1 MTMRSLLAV
10 AAMLL
15 LSPAWAHA
23 VAPTAGEMAE
33 ARRWAAA
40 KFEGVAD
47 VKPAEAGPCSDG
59 VEPCFSFNYGGKPSR
74 ELLKSWEVKRTKQ
87 SLDAQRTQS
96 TVTYLDPT
104 TGLVVR
110 AVAVE
115 YRDFPAVE
123 WTLYFKNTGSKDTP
137 ILSDIQ
143 AIDSRLQRTN
153 SGEFVLHCHNGDNC
167 VPESYQPFD
176 VPLAPNA
183 VKKLAP
189 AGGRPTNIAFP
200 YYNLQMPGGGLMLAI
215 GWPGQWASAFTRDA
229 EGGLRVAAGQEL
241 THLYLKPGEEIRTP
255 LIAIVFW
262 QGHDV
267 VRAQNLWRRWMLAH
281 NVPRPGGKPLRAMY
295 PFCSG
300 GFFEG
305 LKVSEASEKQFIDIL
320 TKQGIRLDYW
330 WMDAGWYPC
339 DPVGWPKV
347 GTWEVD
353 AKRFPK
359 GIRAVSDYAHSKGA
373 KLIVWFE
380 PERVHP
386 DTWLTQN
393 HPDWIYGGKGGGK
406 DGGLLKLGDPQ
417 CRAWLTD
424 HIDKLLTE
432 QGIDLYRQDFNI
444 DPLSFWRAADA
455 PDRQGIHE
463 NMHVQGY
470 LAYWDELLRR
480 HPDMLI
486 DSCASGGRRND
497 LETLRRAVPLLR
509 SDYQWGGVET
519 AAGNQGHTYGLSSW
533 VPFYG
538 QGVYYHP
545 QHFVYLVRSYMC
557 PCFSIAVD
565 VRKTD
570 FDWSLYRRLVGQWR
584 QVADCF
590 SGDYYPLTPYHLD
603 AAAWMAWQ
611 FDRPEQGDGMVQ
623 AFRHEKERQ
632 GSIEVK
638 LRGLDPAAV
647 YMLTDFDAAGSKDV
661 TGRELLDRGLTIAV
675 KDQPGAAIVAY
686 RKKS

>member
-1 MTMRSLLAV
+1 MTMRSLLAASV
-10 AAMLL
+10 AL
-15 LSPAWAHA
+15 LSLPSLLHA
-23 VAPTAGEMAE
+23 VAPTAEEMADSQ
-33 ARRWAAA
+33 RWAAT
-40 KFEGVAD
+40 KFEGLTETSSAAGQFAD
-47 VKPAEAGPCSDG
+47 GRA
-59 VEPCFSFNYGGKPSR
+59 PCFSFNYGGKPSS
-74 ELLKSWEVKRTKQ
+74 ELLKTWKLSQAKQ
-87 SLDAQRTQS
+87 SLDAQRMQYTL
-96 TVTYLDPT
+96 TYTDST

-110 AVAVE
+110 CVAVE
-115 YRDFPAVE
+115 YRAFPAVE
-123 WTLYFKNTGSKDTP
+123 WTLYFKNTGDKNTP
-137 ILSDIQ
+137 ILADIQ
-143 AIDSRLQRTN
+143 ALDCRFQRAN
-153 SGEFVLHCHNGDNC
+153 QGEFMLHCHNGDNC
-167 VPESYQPFD
+167 APDGYQPFD
-176 VPLAPNA
+176 VTLVPKM
-183 VKKLAP
+183 VKKFAP
-189 AGGRPTNIAFP
+189 AGGRPTNLAFP
-200 YYNLQMPGGGLMLAI
+200 YYNLQMSGRGLMLAI
-215 GWPGQWASAFTRDA
+215 GWPGQWASSFSRDA
-229 EGGLRVAAGQEL
+229 DRELRVTAGQEL
-241 THLYLKPGEEIRTP
+241 THLTLKPGEEIRTP
-255 LIAIVFW
+255 LMAILFW
-262 QGHDV
+262 KGEDV
-267 VRAQNLWRRWMLAH
+267 IRAQNLWRRWMLAH
-281 NVPRPGGKPLRAMY
+281 NMPRPGGKPLRPMY

-305 LKVSEASEKQFIDIL
+305 LKVSEAGEKQFIDIL
-320 TKQGIRLDYW
+320 TREGIRLDYW

-373 KLIVWFE
+373 KLVVWFE

-386 DTWLTQN
+386 DTWLAQN
-393 HPDWIYGGKGGGK
+393 HPEWIYGGKGGG
-406 DGGLLKLGDPQ
+406 LLKLGDAK
-417 CRAWLTD
+417 CRTWLID
-424 HIDKLLTE
+424 HVDKLLTE

-444 DPLSFWRAADA
+444 EPLKSWRDADA
-455 PDRQGIHE
+455 PDRQGINE

-480 HPDMLI
+480 HPGMLI

-557 PCFSIAVD
+557 PSFSIAVD
-565 VRKTD
+565 VRKPG
-570 FDWSLYRRLVGQWR
+570 FDWDLYRRLVDQWR

-590 SGDYYPLTPYHLD
+590 LGDYYPLTPYSLE

-623 AFRHEKERQ
+623 AFRHEKSGQETLN
-632 GSIEVK
+632 VK
-638 LRGLDPAAV
+638 LRGLDPNAKYV
-647 YMLTDFDAAGSKDV
+647 LTDVDV
-661 TGRELLDRGLTIAV
+661 SGTTERTGHELMDSGLTIAL
-675 KDQPGAAIVAY
+675 KSKPAAAIVSY
-686 RKKS
+686 RKKP